1 VQRRGTASIGKYFGP
16 VTLLWFLAIGAT
28 GAVAIAHHPGVLAA
42 LNPTYAIG
50 FFIHYGF
57 RSFLIFGAVVL
68 CVTGV
73 EALYADLGH
82 FGRLPIALAWYWIVL
97 PSLVLNYFGQAAIVL
112 ASPASISNTFYALV
126 PRPMLI
132 PMVFIATA
140 ATVIASQALISGVFS
155 LSNQA
160 TQLGFAPRLR
170 TIHTSRHH
178 AGQIFIPGVNIALA
192 FASIGLVVLFR
203 SSNAL
208 GGAYGLAVTI
218 TMLTTTIAYAQLLRT
233 QRRRPPY
240 AWVPLIALFLC
251 WDVPFFTGNA
261 VKVVSGGWVPLL
273 IALSLFIVFVTWNR
287 GRRRLMEILFSNSM
301 PIEQFLLEG
310 AHASPNASTAFF
322 ISPNPN
328 NIPFVLRHRWLREHI
343 ASDTVIILTIA
354 YASRPFVHKS
364 RRLEIEL
371 AGPRLYRVKA
381 VYGFMEEPNIRD
393 VLSGLRA
400 ECPEL
405 NLSHPTYYLAS
416 PKIVRGVEGPAR
428 LPAFQSNLYYWMTRI
443 ARPLTDSLGLPAD
456 SIVEFGVE
464 ARI

>member
-1 VQRRGTASIGKYFGP
+1 V
-16 VTLLWFLAIGAT
+16 LL
-28 GAVAIAHHPGVLAA
+28 A
-42 LNPTYAIG
+42 LNPIYAIG

-82 FGRLPIALAWYWIVL
+82 FGRVPIALAWYWVVL

-112 ASPASISNTFYALV
+112 TNPASISNTFYALV

-132 PMVFIATA
+132 PMVVIATA

-192 FASIGLVVLFR
+192 VASIGLVVLFR

-218 TMLTTTIAYAQLLRT
+218 TMLTTTIAFAQLLRT
-233 QRRRPPY
+233 RRRWPVY
-240 AWVPLIALFLC
+240 AWVPVIGLFLC

-261 VKVVSGGWVPLL
+261 VKVISGGWVPLL
-273 IALSLFIVFVTWNR
+273 IAVSLFTLFVTWNR
-287 GRRRLMEILFSNSM
+287 GRRRLMEILFANSM
-301 PIEQFLLEG
+301 PIEQFLREG
-310 AHASPNASTAFF
+310 ANAVPNGSTAFF
-322 ISPNPN
+322 ISPDPN
-328 NIPFVLRHRWLREHI
+328 NIPFVLRHHWLREHI

-364 RRLEIEL
+364 RRLEIERV
-371 AGPRLYRVKA
+371 APRLYRVKA
-381 VYGFMEEPNIRD
+381 VYGFMEEPKISD

-400 ECPEL
+400 ERSEL
-405 NLSHPTYYLAS
+405 DLSHPTYYLAS
-416 PKIVRGVEGPAR
+416 PKIARGEGGPAR

-443 ARPLTDSLGLPAD
+443 ARPLTDSLGLPPD

>member
-1 VQRRGTASIGKYFGP
+1 M
-16 VTLLWFLAIGAT
+16 
-28 GAVAIAHHPGVLAA
+28 
-42 LNPTYAIG
+42 YAIG
-50 FFIHYGF
+50 FFIQYGF

-82 FGRLPIALAWYWIVL
+82 FGRLPIALAWYCIVL
-97 PSLVLNYFGQAAIVL
+97 PSLVLNYFGQAAFVL
-112 ASPASISNTFYALV
+112 ANPHAISNTFYALV

-132 PMVFIATA
+132 PMVVIATA

-170 TIHTSRHH
+170 TIHTSRHQ

-192 FASIGLVVLFR
+192 IASIGLVVLFR

-218 TMLTTTIAYAQLLRT
+218 TMLTTTIAFAQLLRI
-233 QRRRPPY
+233 RRRWPVY
-240 AWVPLIALFLC
+240 MWVPVIALFLC

-261 VKVVSGGWVPLL
+261 VKVISGGWVPLL
-273 IALSLFIVFVTWNR
+273 IALSLFTLFVTWNR
-287 GRRRLMEILFSNSM
+287 GRRRLMETLFANSM
-301 PIEQFLLEG
+301 PIEQFVREG
-310 AHASPNASTAFF
+310 KRASPNGSTAFF
-322 ISPNPN
+322 ISPDAN
-328 NIPFVLRHRWLREHI
+328 NIPFVLRHHWLRERI
-343 ASDTVIILTIA
+343 VSETVVILTIA
-354 YASRPFVHKS
+354 YASRPFVQKS
-364 RRLEIEL
+364 RRLEVERV
-371 AGPRLYRVKA
+371 APRLYRVKA
-381 VYGFMEEPNIRD
+381 VYGFMEEPKISD

-400 ECPEL
+400 QCAEL
-405 NLSHPTYYLAS
+405 DVSHPTYYLAS
-416 PKIVRGVEGPAR
+416 PKIVRDGNGQAR
-428 LPAFQSNLYYWMTRI
+428 MPAFQSNLYYWMTRL